1 MMGTAHWTEF
11 YNKFSDFA
19 NMARQYHFY
28 DKEVQEMEYSLF
40 EMCPLPKAGK
50 QIIRN
55 KVIGSLNKAG
65 EINV

>member
-11 YNKFSDFA
+11 YNKFSAFA

-40 EMCPLPKAGK
+40 EMCPLPKSWKANNKK
-50 QIIRN
+50 QSYR
-55 KVIGSLNKAG
+55 KF
-65 EINV
+65 E

>member
-28 DKEVQEMEYSLF
+28 DKEVQEMEY
-40 EMCPLPKAGK
+40 
-50 QIIRN
+50 
-55 KVIGSLNKAG
+55 
-65 EINV
+65 